1 MAYDHNH
8 FSGMWATKFFCIGLF
23 VRARK
28 GKTLQRPCPVLFTF
42 CTDFQQ
48 PKIGGAVTDHID
60 ATFLYVEPIEHLI
73 GIWIAVD
80 DANEDNGCL
89 AFIPGSHR
97 SEFIS

>member
-1 MAYDHNH
+1 M
-8 FSGMWATKFFCIGLF
+8 
-23 VRARK
+23 
-28 GKTLQRPCPVLFTF
+28 FTF